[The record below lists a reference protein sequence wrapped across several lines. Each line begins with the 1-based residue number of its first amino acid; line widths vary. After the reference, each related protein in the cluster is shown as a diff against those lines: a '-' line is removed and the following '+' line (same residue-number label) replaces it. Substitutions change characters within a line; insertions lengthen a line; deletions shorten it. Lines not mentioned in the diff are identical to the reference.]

1 MSASSASLAPSRAV
15 SAPPAGP
22 APWRK
27 AAAAALVLAGAGLT
41 WLGGATGLVGALAVA
56 AACGLLWRPA
66 PAGSADHGPEQLE
79 SHGRHGAEVMV
90 AQVVPVWSR
99 QMEVT
104 RDAAS
109 EGLNRILEAF
119 SEMTGAVD
127 TLTRNLGQISLSAEP
142 GAVDGAVRRENPA
155 LDALTSASARAFAE
169 RDAVVAELQRCAE
182 GLKELQQLAKQA
194 RELARHTRLVAFN
207 ASIEANRTRSAAG
220 AVGSAAG
227 SGGAEAGAQAIAG
240 ELRMLA
246 SRLADTGERLDR
258 VVAGLIGR
266 IADSSRNAHIHD
278 TTPDELRL
286 EIDLRARD
294 ALAALL
300 GAVGGS
306 LHGAAE
312 VEQAGSTLRE
322 QLDAAF
328 VHFQFGDRISQMLNI
343 VANDMTNFTAWVAAN
358 PRATQ
363 TDAAEWL
370 AALAASYTMD
380 EQRSTHH
387 GNVVVEHNSGVDFF

>member
-1 MSASSASLAPSRAV
+1 MS
-15 SAPPAGP
+15 
-22 APWRK
+22 
-27 AAAAALVLAGAGLT
+27 
-41 WLGGATGLVGALAVA
+41 
-56 AACGLLWRPA
+56 
-66 PAGSADHGPEQLE
+66 
-79 SHGRHGAEVMV
+79 
-90 AQVVPVWSR
+90 
-99 QMEVT
+99 
-104 RDAAS
+104 
-109 EGLNRILEAF
+109 
-119 SEMTGAVD
+119 GAVD

-142 GAVDGAVRRENPA
+142 GAVDGAVRRESPA

-169 RDAVVAELQRCAE
+169 RDAVVAELQRCTE
-182 GLKELQQLAKQA
+182 GLKELQQLAKQS

-220 AVGSAAG
+220 AVGAAG
-227 SGGAEAGAQAIAG
+227 GATGTGGAEAGAQAIAS

-246 SRLADTGERLDR
+246 GRMADSGERLDR

-266 IADSSRNAHIHD
+266 IADSSRSAHIHD

-312 VEQAGSTLRE
+312 AEQAGSTLRE
-322 QLDAAF
+322 QLEAAF

-370 AALAASYTMD
+370 AALEASYTMD
-380 EQRSTHH
+380 EQRSSHH
-387 GNVVVEHNSGVDFF
+387 GNVVVEHSSGVDFF